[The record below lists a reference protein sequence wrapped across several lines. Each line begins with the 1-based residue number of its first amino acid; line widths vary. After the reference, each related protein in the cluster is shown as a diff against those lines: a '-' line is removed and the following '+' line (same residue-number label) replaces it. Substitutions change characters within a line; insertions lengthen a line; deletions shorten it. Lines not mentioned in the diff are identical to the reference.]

1 MLVITSTDPSKTFL
15 FASVKLKYINK
26 QTYDAIYSP
35 LSLIFVMNLMV
46 SVDVKH
52 HLDQAHLVSPLHRP
66 PPPIGLSY
74 LIFKTRSF
82 YRLSLIC
89 SLASDY
95 INQNELKHH
104 EGRRSI
110 IYSSGQI
117 NFFSEPASYQ
127 SGVWL
132 FLFVLETKLQHKLG
146 HPLKTECGCLRDN
159 RNKNAHTHTESTN
172 QSTCKTSHK
181 HNNKDPTHLWQL

>member
-1 MLVITSTDPSKTFL
+1 MFL
-15 FASVKLKYINK
+15 FGLVKSKYINK

-35 LSLIFVMNLMV
+35 MSLVFVMNLTV
-46 SVDVKH
+46 SVDIKH
-52 HLDQAHLVSPLHRP
+52 HLDQAHLISPPPPP
-66 PPPIGLSY
+66 PPPIGFSY
-74 LIFKTRSF
+74 FISKTRSF

-104 EGRRSI
+104 EGRRQSST

-132 FLFVLETKLQHKLG
+132 FLFVLDTEMQHKLG
-146 HPLKTECGCLRDN
+146 HPLKTECGCLRDK
-159 RNKNAHTHTESTN
+159 RNKNAHTHTHTHTLN
-172 QSTCKTSHK
+172 QQTRVL
-181 HNNKDPTHLWQL
+181 NNKTQLTYGNSKLACE